1 MCGPGR
7 RSLFRTDSLPARV
20 RILVASEAD
29 EASLNQR
36 AALLALAHWDEAEAF
51 EGRPAH
57 RRGDALLVTIPD
69 HHLYRDHLDR
79 DLSTAYA
86 TAPELVV
93 YLSKHRSES
102 RTASLTVHPIGN
114 PKGADFGGQP
124 RTLVPAAPCW
134 MTAALRKLRFE
145 ARDLPYEVTFE
156 ATHHGPYLETPTFY
170 IEQGSTEKEWS
181 DTDASA
187 AIARTLLDLA
197 PAELPVAV
205 GLGGGHY
212 VPRHS
217 DVAVTRRVAFGHLL
231 PSHALEV
238 LSEEL
243 LDQAIARSPGAQ
255 LAYLHRKSLGKP
267 ETRDLEA
274 RLAARGLRVVRE
286 ADLPL
291 WEDKGS

>member
-1 MCGPGR
+1 M
-7 RSLFRTDSLPARV
+7 RV
-20 RILVASEAD
+20 LVASEAD
-29 EASLNQR
+29 EASVSQR
-36 AALLALAHWDEAEAF
+36 AALLALGHWAEAAPF
-51 EGRPAH
+51 EGHPAH
-57 RRGDALLVTIPD
+57 SRGDVLLVTIPD
-69 HHLYRDHLDR
+69 HHLYRDRLDR
-79 DLSTAYA
+79 DLAAAYG

-114 PKGADFGGQP
+114 PKGAEFGGRP
-124 RTLVPAAPCW
+124 GTLVPAAPRW
-134 MTAALRKLRFE
+134 MTAALRRLRTE
-145 ARDLPYEVTFE
+145 ARGLPYEVTFE

-181 DTDASA
+181 DPEASA

-197 PAELPVAV
+197 PADGPAAL

-217 DVAVTRRVAFGHLL
+217 DVAVARRVAFGHML
-231 PSHALEV
+231 PTHALEN
-238 LSEEL
+238 LSDAL
-243 LDQAIARSPGAQ
+243 LDQAVARTPGAS